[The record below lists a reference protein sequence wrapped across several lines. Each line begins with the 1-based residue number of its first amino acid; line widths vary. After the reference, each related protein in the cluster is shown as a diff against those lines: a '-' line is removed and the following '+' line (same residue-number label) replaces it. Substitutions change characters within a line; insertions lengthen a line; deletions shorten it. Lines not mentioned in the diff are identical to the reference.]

1 MTATEA
7 FTGIRYGRCVATLA
21 AVASGASAVGISRA
35 VGAPS
40 ALTLLTS
47 VIALGICAALAAHLG
62 RVQIFL
68 NGQSL
73 SYRVGLGR
81 RHRVSWSEVTGLER
95 TSVQTPAVFGLGIPQ
110 TPRTLR
116 HVVASGPALR
126 VRTKDGLD
134 IWLSVPES
142 LTTYELTK
150 FRTLQPC
157 D

>member
-47 VIALGICAALAAHLG
+47 VIALGVCAALAAHLG
-62 RVQIFL
+62 RVQIFV
-68 NGQSL
+68 NDQSL

-95 TSVQTPAVFGLGIPQ
+95 TSVRTAAVFGLDIPQ
-110 TPRTLR
+110 TSKTLR
-116 HVVASGPALR
+116 YVVAPGPALR
-126 VRTKDGLD
+126 VQTKDGLD
-134 IWLSVPES
+134 LWLSIPDS
-142 LTTYELTK
+142 LTTPQLTV
-150 FRTLQPC
+150 FRTPPSC